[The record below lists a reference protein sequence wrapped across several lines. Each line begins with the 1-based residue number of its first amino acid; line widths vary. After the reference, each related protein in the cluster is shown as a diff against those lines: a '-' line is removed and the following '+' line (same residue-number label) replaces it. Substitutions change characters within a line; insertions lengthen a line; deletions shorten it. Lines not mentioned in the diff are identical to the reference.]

1 MTDTF
6 VSTNLQTLAR
16 ALGGEVS
23 RGQVPAPGP
32 GHSAK
37 DRSLSV
43 MLDASAPDGFI
54 VNSFSSDDPIACRDY
69 VRERLGLPAFK
80 PNGNG
85 RQRVSDD
92 VIERAVMAAAAAQTR
107 KDKPGRIVATYD
119 YTDSDGKLLYQVVR
133 LDPKDFRQRRP
144 DGNGGWVWKLEK
156 RRVLYRLPELLKYPY
171 GTVFVCEGEK
181 DADRVAEL
189 GHCATTVAHG
199 LWTDECVEAL
209 AGHDVIL
216 LEDND
221 EAGCKKTLEAATV
234 LHGKAK
240 TVRVVLLPDLPPGG
254 DISNWLDTDLRR
266 AEKLVD
272 VCFSVPEW
280 TSSSIP
286 EETSTSSTPPTAS
299 TSTSIPLPFI
309 NIVKWQDQPVPVRQW
324 IVKDRVPGKNVTSLS
339 GDGGVGKSIL
349 ALHLATAVVLGRD
362 WLGTMPEPGAALVA
376 CCEDDAGELWR
387 RLDLIF
393 NHYGAAYTEFKNLHV
408 LPLAGEETLMA
419 VPDRNGLMQTTPLFG
434 RLREAACDIRPK
446 LIVLDN
452 AADIYA
458 GKENDRAQVRQ
469 FISILRG
476 MAIAAGSGVVLTS
489 HPSLTGISSGT
500 GLSGSTAWNASV
512 RSRLYFRRAKTDKD
526 EEPDPD
532 LRVLEVM
539 KSNYGPIGE
548 TINLRWKNGLF
559 VPVGGVSNLEKMAA
573 EQATEQ
579 MFLALLNE
587 FNQQGRTVSDK
598 TTSHGYAPSAF
609 AKDPKAKAAH
619 VSKAALADAMHR
631 LFSANKIHVENYG
644 RPSRPASKLV
654 AGGHT

>member
-1 MTDTF
+1 MTNTAMLPD
-6 VSTNLQTLAR
+6 LQTLAR
-16 ALGGEVS
+16 ALGGNVSKGEVL
-23 RGQVPAPGP
+23 APGP
-32 GHSAK
+32 GHTTK

-43 MLDASAPDGFI
+43 KLDAAAPDGFL
-54 VNSFSSDDPIACRDY
+54 VHSFSGDDPIMCRDY
-69 VRERLGLPAFK
+69 VREKIGLPPFK
-80 PNGNG
+80 PNGG
-85 RQRVSDD
+85 HRQVTDD
-92 VIERAVMAAAAAQTR
+92 VIDKAVMAAAAAQTR

-119 YTDSDGKLLYQVVR
+119 YTDANGTLIYQV
-133 LDPKDFRQRRP
+133 LKYDPKDFRQRRP
-144 DGNGGWVWKLEK
+144 DGNGNWIWKLED
-156 RRVLYRLPELLKYPY
+156 RRVLYRWPELLKYPDA
-171 GTVFVCEGEK
+171 TIFVCEGEK
-181 DADRVAEL
+181 DADRVASL
-189 GHCATTVAHG
+189 GHCATTVASG
-199 LWTDECVEAL
+199 IWTDECVQAL
-209 AGHDVIL
+209 AGRNIII
-216 LEDND
+216 LED
-221 EAGCKKTLEAATV
+221 KKNGRKRSLTAAHA
-234 LHGKAK
+234 LHGAVK
-240 TVRVVLLPDLPPGG
+240 TIRIVLLPDIPDGKN
-254 DISNWLDTDLRR
+254 DVSDWLDADPRR
-266 AEKLVD
+266 AEKFVD
-272 VCFSVPEW
+272 VCFAAPEW
-280 TSSSIP
+280 TSS
-286 EETSTSSTPPTAS
+286 S

-324 IVKDRVPGKNVTSLS
+324 IVKDRIPGKNVTSLS

-512 RSRLYFRRAKTDKD
+512 RSRLYFKRAKTDKD

-559 VPVGGVSNLEKMAA
+559 VPVGGVTNLEKMAA

-579 MFLALLNE
+579 MFLALLAE
-587 FNQQGRTVSDK
+587 YNQQGRTVSDK

-619 VSKAALADAMHR
+619 VSKAAFADAMQR
-631 LFSANKIHVENYG
+631 LFSANKIRVETYG
-644 RPSRPASKLV
+644 RPSRQASRLV
-654 AGGHT
+654 ARGHE